1 MSSTNTSFASLT
13 TSFTTSTS
21 EFICSTCQ
29 KRFKKQSGLSRHLNI
44 VKKYNIPRN
53 DLDNL
58 SETNNEKFRSI
69 LVYLINRKLPHG
81 FKKGGRQLVSLACTE
96 HQFFNIFKG
105 HIYHHH
111 SNRNVYKCVFQGSS
125 GYQILS
131 EILNNPLW
139 GQKFYDN
146 EQQTYVVLFSDPLQH
161 LKNNLLA
168 IATRCITE
176 GVNTKR
182 RKSNYNPGEVVVEW
196 KIKGERD
203 AKENYCE
210 AGFIYIRFW
219 VKQI

>member
-1 MSSTNTSFASLT
+1 MSNTNTSFASLT
-13 TSFTTSTS
+13 TSFTTFTS

-29 KRFKKQSGLSRHLNI
+29 KRFKKQSGLLRHLNI
-44 VKKYNIPRN
+44 VKKYNIPCN
-53 DLDNL
+53 NLDNL

-69 LVYLINRKLPHG
+69 LVYLIHRKLPHG
-81 FKKGGRQLVSLACTE
+81 FKKRGHQLVSLACTE
-96 HQFFNIFKG
+96 HQ
-105 HIYHHH
+105 
-111 SNRNVYKCVFQGSS
+111 SA

-168 IATRCITE
+168 IATHCIIE

-182 RKSNYNPGEVVVEW
+182 HKSKYNPGEVVVE
-196 KIKGERD
+196 
-203 AKENYCE
+203 
-210 AGFIYIRFW
+210 
-219 VKQI
+219 